1 MATPTATSSRD
12 AKIKAKEDA
21 IKRRLEK
28 GNSANRSAALK
39 SAQADAKKAAGTGKT
54 ITKSYKNEVINKG
67 GGYAKS
73 DYGVDVGAA
82 IPWKTAVQ
90 EAKVSVKASK
100 KSSGGKKSS
109 DTKKKSTNSGGGG
122 GHSVYKV
129 KKGDTLSGIAKKYG
143 TSASAIWNY
152 NLKNRKPSTA
162 KTLKKRGPNLIY
174 RGGTF
179 YIPKKK

>member
-1 MATPTATSSRD
+1 MATPTRD
-12 AKIKAKEDA
+12 QQVKAREDA
-21 IKRRLEK
+21 IKRRLEQ
-28 GNSANRSAALK
+28 GNSKNRSAALK

-54 ITKSYKNEVINKG
+54 ITKTYKNEVINRG

-82 IPWKTAVQ
+82 IPWKTEVQ
-90 EAKVSVKASK
+90 NAKVAVKATK
-100 KSSGGKKSS
+100 KKSS
-109 DTKKKSTNSGGGG
+109 DSSNKKKTKNSGGG

-143 TSASAIWNY
+143 TTASAIWKY

-174 RGGTF
+174 RGGSF
-179 YIPKKK
+179 YIPKSK

>member
-1 MATPTATSSRD
+1 MATPTDASRD
-12 AKIKAKEDA
+12 AKVKAKEDA

-54 ITKSYKNEVINKG
+54 ISKTYKNEVINKG

-82 IPWKTAVQ
+82 IPWKTNVQ
-90 EAKVSVKASK
+90 NAKVAVTATKKKAPEK
-100 KSSGGKKSS
+100 
-109 DTKKKSTNSGGGG
+109 KKKSTNSGGG

-143 TSASAIWNY
+143 ISTSALWNY
-152 NLKNRKPSTA
+152 NLKNRKASTV

>member
-1 MATPTATSSRD
+1 MATPTDASRD
-12 AKIKAKEDA
+12 AKVKAKEDA

-54 ITKSYKNEVINKG
+54 ISKTYKNEVINKG

-90 EAKVSVKASK
+90 EAKVSVKAT
-100 KSSGGKKSS
+100 KKSS
-109 DTKKKSTNSGGGG
+109 DDKKSSDKKKSTNSGGGG
-122 GHSVYKV
+122 DHSVYKV